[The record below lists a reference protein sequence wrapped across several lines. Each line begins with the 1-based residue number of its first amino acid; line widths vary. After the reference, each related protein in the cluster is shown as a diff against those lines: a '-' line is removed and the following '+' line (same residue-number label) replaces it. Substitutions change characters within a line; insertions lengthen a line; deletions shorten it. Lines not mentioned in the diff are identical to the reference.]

1 MARPR
6 FRACAKNAL
15 EHIPLARQRFKVR
28 SFKKM
33 SAAPQ
38 RERFDHAK
46 LRKGS
51 RERIENRKKPR
62 VFEGRPAE
70 IRRGSRERFENRKKP
85 RVFEGR
91 QPKVRRGSRGQ
102 FENRKKPRV
111 FEG

>member
-6 FRACAKNAL
+6 FRARAKNAL
-15 EHIPLARQRFKVR
+15 ERIPLARQRSKVR

-51 RERIENRKKPR
+51 RER
-62 VFEGRPAE
+62 
-70 IRRGSRERFENRKKP
+70 FENRKKP

-91 QPKVRRGSRGQ
+91 QPKVRRGLRGQ